1 MRSGDFNLCLTNKT
15 RWLIAKSRHEEA
27 RKILVKYHAGGD
39 DASPLVAY
47 EMKEIEENIRLEA
60 LINSQTSYI
69 DLIRTAPNRR
79 RTLIAVIVGTAA
91 QWNGVGVVSYYLTL
105 VLNTV
110 GITSVADQALI
121 NGLLQV
127 FNWIAAVLAGALMVD
142 RIGRRTLFLISTAGM
157 LGSYIVWTIL
167 TSVFTRT
174 LDQQVGN
181 AVVAF
186 IFIYYFF
193 YDIAWTPL
201 LQAYPVEIFPYTLRG
216 RGLTVS
222 LASTYLSLIIGQ
234 FCNPIAM
241 KSIGWKYYIVF
252 CALLAVLLALIYLL
266 FPETKGHSLEEIA
279 EIFDGKREERP
290 ATEDGK
296 VVQMEEEFA
305 DVKAVAVAEQK
316 GV

>member
-1 MRSGDFNLCLTNKT
+1 
-15 RWLIAKSRHEEA
+15 
-27 RKILVKYHAGGD
+27 
-39 DASPLVAY
+39 
-47 EMKEIEENIRLEA
+47 MKEIEESIRLEA
-60 LINSQTSYI
+60 RIASQTTYF

-79 RTLIAVIVGTAA
+79 RTLIAVITGTGA

-110 GITSVADQALI
+110 GIKSVASQALI

-127 FNWIAAVLAGALMVD
+127 FNWLAAVLAGALMVD
-142 RIGRRTLFLISTAGM
+142 RIGRRTLFLISTTGM
-157 LGSYIVWTIL
+157 LASYICWTIL

-174 LDQQVGN
+174 LNQQTGN

-222 LASTYLSLIIGQ
+222 LASSYLSLIIGQ

-252 CALLAVLLALIYLL
+252 CALLAALLGLIWLL
-266 FPETKGHSLEEIA
+266 FPETKGHTLEEIA
-279 EIFDGKREERP
+279 EIFDGKKEEP
-290 ATEDGK
+290 AQNDTKKGIEI
-296 VVQMEEEFA
+296 EEETMA
-305 DVKAVAVAEQK
+305 DKSE
-316 GV
+316 